1 MQKIPADHKNQNKN
15 NSLEVQIVLRK
26 ATWIQTFTLTQNT
39 MNPLNQKYLETK
51 ISLKQIINFK
61 KKFAD
66 RIIPK

>member
-39 MNPLNQKYLETK
+39 NEPPKPK
-51 ISLKQIINFK
+51 IFRDKDLIKTNY
-61 KKFAD
+61 
-66 RIIPK
+66 